1 MSASKLISFILQ
13 YLNNSNII
21 LEGDFINIENKV
33 KNIKNSNDVNEWLK
47 YIKKIL
53 GSRKYNIL
61 KGEFENSLLID
72 IGFSSEI
79 PNLELN
85 MFKNIHSL

>member
-13 YLNNSNII
+13 YLTSNI
-21 LEGDFINIENKV
+21 LEGDFINIKNKV
-33 KNIKNSNDVNEWLK
+33 KNIKNSNDMNEWLK

-61 KGEFENSLLID
+61 KVNFENSLLTD
-72 IGFSSEI
+72 IGFSSEP

-85 MFKNIHSL
+85 TFNYIHSL